1 MNQTKKKNPLKRLL
15 SMRGM
20 GQVVTVTIGLIVLL
34 VAFALINPNF
44 WSPTNRT
51 NLLRQI
57 APILIIGIAQSYV
70 LITGNIDLSIGSV
83 VGMSTMVAATLM
95 SKGIMSPI
103 PALLVTLLCCLLM
116 LASAVLLVLAAGVF
130 TAPTTHLSLFS
141 ALVLIFMLI
150 VGNRVLTNNAEATLL
165 DVVHDNIDD
174 VEYEGGYLDLDEL
187 NLYRHNVYILVYDE
201 QEQLIGGAGLRH
213 FDGDEEFMNGQT
225 RDVTIDGEKYLVYDL
240 YVQNP
245 GGNVW
250 LRGITSTDNS
260 FSAVRV
266 IVILSLV
273 LFPVLVLLTAVVLFA
288 TGIAGS
294 SVAALKDLTD
304 TARIALLPGS
314 GWPQQTGVAELE
326 QIAPLTGSFVELG
339 DEGCVVWSRTGKK
352 LNSIQSGYAR
362 PALAA
367 GKTRFVLYNRSGNE
381 LRVES
386 RTQNLYTKQ
395 LENSIFLC
403 AMSDNGTLAVVTED
417 QTSMAKLLVYSPSM
431 EQQLSWSMT
440 SNDGTPL
447 RMAFSP
453 DSRKL
458 AAAAVTVSGG
468 QVMTNLYLINLASG
482 DPVSLVNQ
490 GGVPQ
495 WLGWTS
501 ASTILAVY
509 DTRAVLY
516 NAGGGERAVYDF
528 AGTEL
533 KDVSV
538 DAAGNVALLLASGQ
552 VSQAVTLDKNLNVQ
566 FSAAVSA
573 ANSIVR
579 AGNLFYLLA
588 DNAVECFDAS
598 GAQQWSQNLDTSP
611 QALLANSRDL
621 LLFSGNTVQKLAAPA
636 E

>member
-1 MNQTKKKNPLKRLL
+1 MRKNRNRPESDEPLSEGRVEYLEAA
-15 SMRGM
+15 R
-20 GQVVTVTIGLIVLL
+20 QRVR
-34 VAFALINPNF
+34 
-44 WSPTNRT
+44 NRRIRRT
-51 NLLRQI
+51 
-57 APILIIGIAQSYV
+57 
-70 LITGNIDLSIGSV
+70 
-83 VGMSTMVAATLM
+83 
-95 SKGIMSPI
+95 
-103 PALLVTLLCCLLM
+103 
-116 LASAVLLVLAAGVF
+116 AVL
-130 TAPTTHLSLFS
+130 
-141 ALVLIFMLI
+141 
-150 VGNRVLTNNAEATLL
+150 
-165 DVVHDNIDD
+165 
-174 VEYEGGYLDLDEL
+174 
-187 NLYRHNVYILVYDE
+187 
-201 QEQLIGGAGLRH
+201 
-213 FDGDEEFMNGQT
+213 
-225 RDVTIDGEKYLVYDL
+225 
-240 YVQNP
+240 
-245 GGNVW
+245 
-250 LRGITSTDNS
+250 
-260 FSAVRV
+260 
-266 IVILSLV
+266 
-273 LFPVLVLLTAVVLFA
+273 LVLLTAVVLFA

-326 QIAPLTGSFVELG
+326 QMAPLTGSFVELG

-579 AGNLFYLLA
+579 GTCSICWPITPWSALMHLA
-588 DNAVECFDAS
+588 PSS
-598 GAQQWSQNLDTSP
+598 GARTLTPARRHCWPTARICCCSAATRCRSWRFRRAKPLRQCFALPPFLIGEARRLYRKLGSP
-611 QALLANSRDL
+611 IRGA
-621 LLFSGNTVQKLAAPA
+621 VAAGD
-636 E
+636 

>member
-1 MNQTKKKNPLKRLL
+1 MRKIHRGSSPAEGEPLSAGRVEYLEAARQRARSRRLR
-15 SMRGM
+15 RGA
-20 GQVVTVTIGLIVLL
+20 IIV
-34 VAFALINPNF
+34 
-44 WSPTNRT
+44 
-51 NLLRQI
+51 
-57 APILIIGIAQSYV
+57 
-70 LITGNIDLSIGSV
+70 
-83 VGMSTMVAATLM
+83 
-95 SKGIMSPI
+95 
-103 PALLVTLLCCLLM
+103 
-116 LASAVLLVLAAGVF
+116 AVLTVL
-130 TAPTTHLSLFS
+130 
-141 ALVLIFMLI
+141 
-150 VGNRVLTNNAEATLL
+150 
-165 DVVHDNIDD
+165 
-174 VEYEGGYLDLDEL
+174 
-187 NLYRHNVYILVYDE
+187 
-201 QEQLIGGAGLRH
+201 
-213 FDGDEEFMNGQT
+213 
-225 RDVTIDGEKYLVYDL
+225 
-240 YVQNP
+240 
-245 GGNVW
+245 
-250 LRGITSTDNS
+250 
-260 FSAVRV
+260 
-266 IVILSLV
+266 
-273 LFPVLVLLTAVVLFA
+273 VLFA
-288 TGIAGS
+288 TGAVGTSIAR
-294 SVAALKDLTD
+294 AKDLVDSVHITL
-304 TARIALLPGS
+304 TPNT
-314 GWPQQTGVAELE
+314 GWPQQTGITEPTAVAKLSGGFAEMDTD
-326 QIAPLTGSFVELG
+326 A
-339 DEGCVVWSRTGKK
+339 CVVYSFGGAK
-352 LNSIQSGYAR
+352 LNSVQSGYAR

-598 GAQQWSQNLDTSP
+598 GTQQWSQNLDTSP
-611 QALLANSRDL
+611 QALLANSKDL
-621 LLFSGNTVQKLAAPA
+621 LLFSGNTVQKLEAPA

>member
-1 MNQTKKKNPLKRLL
+1 
-15 SMRGM
+15 
-20 GQVVTVTIGLIVLL
+20 
-34 VAFALINPNF
+34 
-44 WSPTNRT
+44 
-51 NLLRQI
+51 
-57 APILIIGIAQSYV
+57 
-70 LITGNIDLSIGSV
+70 
-83 VGMSTMVAATLM
+83 M
-95 SKGIMSPI
+95 SKIRRGGHS
-103 PALLVTLLCCLLM
+103 AEGETLSAGRVEYLE
-116 LASAVLLVLAAGVF
+116 AARARVRTRRIRRTVIIVAVL
-130 TAPTTHLSLFS
+130 T
-141 ALVLIFMLI
+141 
-150 VGNRVLTNNAEATLL
+150 
-165 DVVHDNIDD
+165 
-174 VEYEGGYLDLDEL
+174 
-187 NLYRHNVYILVYDE
+187 IL
-201 QEQLIGGAGLRH
+201 
-213 FDGDEEFMNGQT
+213 
-225 RDVTIDGEKYLVYDL
+225 
-240 YVQNP
+240 
-245 GGNVW
+245 
-250 LRGITSTDNS
+250 
-260 FSAVRV
+260 
-266 IVILSLV
+266 
-273 LFPVLVLLTAVVLFA
+273 VLFA
-288 TGIAGS
+288 TGAVGS
-294 SVAALKDLTD
+294 SIARAKDLVD
-304 TARIALLPGS
+304 TAVIALAPAA
-314 GWPQQTGVAELE
+314 GWPQQTGITDPDAVA
-326 QIAPLTGSFVELG
+326 QMSGSFVEMGG
-339 DEGCVVWSRTGKK
+339 DSCVVYSLGGTR

-533 KDVSV
+533 RDVSV

-566 FSAAVSA
+566 FSAAVPA

-598 GAQQWSQNLDTSP
+598 GTQQWSQNLDTSP
-611 QALLANSRDL
+611 QALLANSKDL

>member
-1 MNQTKKKNPLKRLL
+1 MRKIHRGSSPAEGEPLSAGRVEYLEAARQRARSRRLR
-15 SMRGM
+15 RGA
-20 GQVVTVTIGLIVLL
+20 IIV
-34 VAFALINPNF
+34 
-44 WSPTNRT
+44 
-51 NLLRQI
+51 
-57 APILIIGIAQSYV
+57 
-70 LITGNIDLSIGSV
+70 
-83 VGMSTMVAATLM
+83 
-95 SKGIMSPI
+95 
-103 PALLVTLLCCLLM
+103 
-116 LASAVLLVLAAGVF
+116 AVLTVL
-130 TAPTTHLSLFS
+130 
-141 ALVLIFMLI
+141 
-150 VGNRVLTNNAEATLL
+150 
-165 DVVHDNIDD
+165 
-174 VEYEGGYLDLDEL
+174 
-187 NLYRHNVYILVYDE
+187 
-201 QEQLIGGAGLRH
+201 
-213 FDGDEEFMNGQT
+213 
-225 RDVTIDGEKYLVYDL
+225 
-240 YVQNP
+240 
-245 GGNVW
+245 
-250 LRGITSTDNS
+250 
-260 FSAVRV
+260 
-266 IVILSLV
+266 
-273 LFPVLVLLTAVVLFA
+273 VLFA
-288 TGIAGS
+288 TGAVGTSIAR
-294 SVAALKDLTD
+294 AKDLVDSVHITL
-304 TARIALLPGS
+304 TPNT
-314 GWPQQTGVAELE
+314 GWPQQTGITEPTAVAKLSGGFAEMD
-326 QIAPLTGSFVELG
+326 TDS
-339 DEGCVVWSRTGKK
+339 CVVYSFGGAK
-352 LNSIQSGYAR
+352 LNSVQSGYAR

-598 GAQQWSQNLDTSP
+598 GTQQWSQNLDTSP
-611 QALLANSRDL
+611 QALLANSKDL
-621 LLFSGNTVQKLAAPA
+621 LLFSGNTVQKLEIPA
-636 E
+636 QGS

>member
-1 MNQTKKKNPLKRLL
+1 MKKLHRGGSNPDGEPLSAGRVEYLEAARQRVRRRRLRRTAIIL
-15 SMRGM
+15 
-20 GQVVTVTIGLIVLL
+20 
-34 VAFALINPNF
+34 AALI
-44 WSPTNRT
+44 
-51 NLLRQI
+51 
-57 APILIIGIAQSYV
+57 
-70 LITGNIDLSIGSV
+70 
-83 VGMSTMVAATLM
+83 
-95 SKGIMSPI
+95 
-103 PALLVTLLCCLLM
+103 LVT
-116 LASAVLLVLAAGVF
+116 
-130 TAPTTHLSLFS
+130 
-141 ALVLIFMLI
+141 
-150 VGNRVLTNNAEATLL
+150 
-165 DVVHDNIDD
+165 
-174 VEYEGGYLDLDEL
+174 
-187 NLYRHNVYILVYDE
+187 
-201 QEQLIGGAGLRH
+201 
-213 FDGDEEFMNGQT
+213 
-225 RDVTIDGEKYLVYDL
+225 
-240 YVQNP
+240 
-245 GGNVW
+245 
-250 LRGITSTDNS
+250 
-260 FSAVRV
+260 
-266 IVILSLV
+266 
-273 LFPVLVLLTAVVLFA
+273 LFA
-288 TGIAGS
+288 TGAVGASIAR
-294 SVAALKDLTD
+294 VKDMVD
-304 TARIALLPGS
+304 TVHIALSPAV
-314 GWPQQTGVAELE
+314 GWPQQTGLGELTAV
-326 QIAPLTGSFVELG
+326 QPMSGSFVAMDEDACAVYSLG
-339 DEGCVVWSRTGKK
+339 GTR
-352 LNSIQSGYAR
+352 LASIQSGYAR

-588 DNAVECFDAS
+588 DNAVECFDVS
-598 GAQQWSQNLDTSP
+598 GTQQWSQNLDTSP
-611 QALLANSRDL
+611 QALLANSKDL
-621 LLFSGNTVQKLAAPA
+621 LLFSGNTVQKLEAPA